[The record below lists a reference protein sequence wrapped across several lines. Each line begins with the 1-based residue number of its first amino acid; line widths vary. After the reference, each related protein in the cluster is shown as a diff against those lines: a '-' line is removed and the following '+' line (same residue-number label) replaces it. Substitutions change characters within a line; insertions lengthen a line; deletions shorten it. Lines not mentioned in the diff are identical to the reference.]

1 MDDLVIF
8 DGVCN
13 LCARSVAFIL
23 RHEADPRLRFVPLQ
37 SAAGSR
43 LMREIGLDPEDAK
56 SFVLL
61 AGGKAFVR
69 SEAAVRVCAYFKWPW
84 KALAAARLIPRPIRD
99 RAYDLVAR
107 NRYRWFGRSEACMV
121 PTPDLR
127 ARFIE
132 A

>member
-37 SAAGSR
+37 STAGSR

-56 SFVLL
+56 TFVLL

-69 SEAAVRVCAYFKWPW
+69 SAAAVRVCAYFKWPW

-121 PTPDLR
+121 PTPDIR